1 MLFEAFKRQR
11 EERPFSPAFLVTSG
25 DLALPIVW
33 KQFTDDIDVVVH
45 LIRTYA
51 PGAKFGILGENS
63 YEWVV
68 AHAAILFS
76 GAVAIP
82 IDPNLTPQEISERM
96 KFTGAVA
103 LVHSSLYEEK
113 AREAGKLTP
122 GLIVAGFGTI
132 KTQRFVDKIRGAFGL
147 GDSIW
152 RKDHLELDE
161 DSTGEPQTSMIVFTS
176 GTTSKPRGAELT
188 VKALESSCEN
198 WAAAVPM
205 NAGDRSLMLLPLHHI
220 FGICTTYLMLS
231 HGVALGVC
239 PDFRRIY
246 DAFERFR
253 VNYAFL
259 VPALAEILAQKIQQK
274 GESAEQALGQPIDWI
289 LTGGAALQRRTY
301 EHLTALGVKTVTGY
315 GLTETCALYSVTP
328 VNGDPHVGAQGRVPA
343 QKELETKVS
352 PGGELLIKGPCV
364 MKGYY
369 KQPEKT
375 AAVIDVDGWY
385 HTGDIGHIDEDGFVW
400 ITGRASRTI
409 ILSSGK
415 KIAPEELEEKL
426 LVLPGVR
433 EAVVSGEGESRDI
446 KAEVYSTLSEEFVR
460 KVVGEL
466 NLTLPV
472 YKRIKT
478 IVVRKEPFPR
488 TSSGKIKTSTDEDVR
503 CPGQKA
509 TDGDVRCSSCGG

>member
-1 MLFEAFKRQR
+1 MIFEAFKKMRD
-11 EERPFSPAFLVTSG
+11 ERPFSAAFLVTSG
-25 DLALPIVW
+25 DLALPITW
-33 KQFTDDIDVVVH
+33 KQFTDDIDIVAH

-51 PGAKFGILGENS
+51 PGAKIGILGENS
-63 YEWVV
+63 YEWMV

-82 IDPNLTPQEISERM
+82 VDMNLNAVEIAERM

-103 LVHSSLYEEK
+103 LVHSSLHEDK

-122 GLIVAGFGTI
+122 GLVVAGFGTI
-132 KTQRFVDKIRGAFGL
+132 KTERFLDKLRGAFGL
-147 GDSIW
+147 KDSIW
-152 RKDHLELDE
+152 QKDHLELDE

-176 GTTSKPRGAELT
+176 GTTSTPRGAELT
-188 VKALESSCEN
+188 IGAIETFCA
-198 WAAAVPM
+198 WAGVCLPM
-205 NAGDRSLMLLPLHHI
+205 KSGERSLMLLPLHHI
-220 FGICTTYLMLS
+220 FGVCVTYLMLAK
-231 HGVALGVC
+231 GVALGVC

-274 GESAEQALGQPIDWI
+274 GNSAEEALGQPIDWI
-289 LTGGAALQRRTY
+289 LIGGAALPRRTY
-301 EHLTALGVKTVTGY
+301 EHLTALGVKMVTGY
-315 GLTETCALYSVTP
+315 GLTETCAAYSITP
-328 VNGDPHVGAQGRVPA
+328 LDRDPHIGAQGHVSEA
-343 QKELETKVS
+343 KDVETKVS
-352 PGGELLIKGPCV
+352 SEGELLIKGPCV

-375 AAVIDVDGWY
+375 AQVIDVDGWY
-385 HTGDIGHIDEDGFVW
+385 HTGDIGHIDADGYVW
-400 ITGRASRTI
+400 ITGRKSRTI

-426 LVLPGVR
+426 LSLPGVR
-433 EAVVSGEGESRDI
+433 EAVVSGEGETRDI
-446 KAEVYSTLSEEFVR
+446 KAEVYPSMSEEFVR
-460 KVVGEL
+460 KAIGEL

-478 IVVRKEPFPR
+478 VVIRKEPFPR
-488 TSSGKIKTSTDEDVR
+488 TTSGKIKV
-503 CPGQKA
+503 
-509 TDGDVRCSSCGG
+509 

>member
-1 MLFEAFKRQR
+1 MIFEAFKKMR
-11 EERPFSPAFLVTSG
+11 EERPFSAAFLVTSG
-25 DLALPIVW
+25 DLALPIAW
-33 KQFTDDIDVVVH
+33 RQFTDDIDIVVH

-51 PGAKFGILGENS
+51 PGAKIGILGENS

-68 AHAAILFS
+68 VHAACLFS

-82 IDPNLTPQEISERM
+82 VDMNLTPVEISERM

-113 AREAGKLTP
+113 AREAGKMTP
-122 GLIVAGFGTI
+122 GLVVAGFGTV
-132 KTQRFVDKIRGAFGL
+132 KTERFLDKLRGAFGL

-152 RKDHLELDE
+152 RQDHLELDE

-188 VKALESSCEN
+188 IQSMETFCE
-198 WAAAVPM
+198 WAGTCLPM
-205 NAGDRSLMLLPLHHI
+205 REGQRSLMLLPLHHI
-220 FGICTTYLMLS
+220 FGVCVVYLMLS

-253 VNYAFL
+253 VNFAFL

-274 GESAEQALGQPIDWI
+274 GGSAEAALGQPLDWI
-289 LTGGAALQRRTY
+289 LIGGAALPRRTY
-301 EHLTALGVKTVTGY
+301 EHLTALGVKMITGY
-315 GLTETCALYSVTP
+315 GLTETCAAYSITP
-328 VNGDPHVGAQGRVPA
+328 LAGDPHVGAQGKASQAKDV
-343 QKELETKVS
+343 ETKVS
-352 PGGELLIKGPCV
+352 PEGELLIKGPCV
-364 MKGYY
+364 MKGYF

-375 AAVIDVDGWY
+375 ALVIDADGWY
-385 HTGDIGHIDEDGFVW
+385 HTGDIGRIDADGFVW

-426 LVLPGVR
+426 LVLPGVL
-433 EAVVSGEGESRDI
+433 EAVVSGEGESREV
-446 KAEVYSTLSEEFVR
+446 KAEVYPSMPEAFVR
-460 KVVGEL
+460 KAIGEL

-478 IVVRKEPFPR
+478 VVIRKEPFPR
-488 TSSGKIKTSTDEDVR
+488 TSSGKIRV
-503 CPGQKA
+503 
-509 TDGDVRCSSCGG
+509 

>member
-1 MLFEAFKRQR
+1 MLPTGSIEVKVQGQGQESGRMIFEAFKKMR
-11 EERPFSPAFLVTSG
+11 EERPFSAAFLVTSG
-25 DLALPIVW
+25 DLALPITW
-33 KQFTDDIDVVVH
+33 KQFTDDIDIVVH

-51 PGAKFGILGENS
+51 PGAKIGILGENS
-63 YEWVV
+63 YEWIV

-82 IDPNLTPQEISERM
+82 VDMNLTPEEISERM

-113 AREAGKLTP
+113 ANAAGKLTP
-122 GLIVAGFGTI
+122 GLVVAGFGTI
-132 KTQRFVDKIRGAFGL
+132 KTERFLDKLRGAFGL
-147 GDSIW
+147 GDSVW
-152 RKDHLELDE
+152 QKDHLELDE

-188 VKALESSCEN
+188 IRAMETFCE
-198 WAAAVPM
+198 WANTCLPM
-205 NAGDRSLMLLPLHHI
+205 HEGQRSLMLLPLHHI
-220 FGICTTYLMLS
+220 FGVCVVYLMLS

-253 VNYAFL
+253 VNFAFL

-274 GESAEQALGQPIDWI
+274 ADSAEAALGLPIDWI
-289 LTGGAALQRRTY
+289 LIGGAALPRRIY
-301 EHLTALGVKTVTGY
+301 EHLTALGVKMITGY
-315 GLTETCALYSVTP
+315 GLTETSAAYSITP
-328 VNGDPHVGAQGRVPA
+328 LVGDPHVGAQGKASQARDV
-343 QKELETKVS
+343 ETKVS
-352 PGGELLIKGPCV
+352 SDGELLIKGPCV

-375 AAVIDVDGWY
+375 AEVIDADGWY
-385 HTGDIGHIDEDGFVW
+385 HTGDIGRIDAEGFVW
-400 ITGRASRTI
+400 IDGRASRTI

-426 LVLPGVR
+426 ISLPGVR
-433 EAVVSGEGESRDI
+433 EAVVSGEGESRTI
-446 KAEVYSTLSEEFVR
+446 KAEVFSGLSEDYTRRVIS
-460 KVVGEL
+460 EL
-466 NLTLPV
+466 NLSLPV

-478 IVVRKEPFPR
+478 VVVRKEPFPR
-488 TSSGKIKTSTDEDVR
+488 TSSGKIKV
-503 CPGQKA
+503 
-509 TDGDVRCSSCGG
+509 

>member
-1 MLFEAFKRQR
+1 MSA
-11 EERPFSPAFLVTSG
+11 AFLVTSG
-25 DLALPIVW
+25 DLALPITW
-33 KQFTDDIDVVVH
+33 RQFTDDIDIVVH

-51 PGAKFGILGENS
+51 PGAKVGILGENS

-82 IDPNLTPQEISERM
+82 VDMNLTPQEISERM

-103 LVHSSLYEEK
+103 LVHSSLYEDK
-113 AREAGKLTP
+113 AREAGRLTP
-122 GLIVAGFGTI
+122 GLVVAGFGTI
-132 KTQRFVDKIRGAFGL
+132 KTERFLDKLRGAFGL
-147 GDSIW
+147 NDSVW

-188 VKALESSCEN
+188 VRALETFCD
-198 WAAAVPM
+198 WASQCLPIRE
-205 NAGDRSLMLLPLHHI
+205 GQRSLMLLPLHHI
-220 FGICTTYLMLS
+220 FGIGVTYFMLS

-253 VNYAFL
+253 VNFAFL

-274 GESAEQALGQPIDWI
+274 GRSAEEALGQPIDFI
-289 LTGGAALQRRTY
+289 LIGGAALPRRTY
-301 EHLTALGVKTVTGY
+301 EHLTALGVKMITGY
-315 GLTETCALYSVTP
+315 GLTETCAAYSITP
-328 VNGDPHVGAQGRVPA
+328 LAGDPHVGAQGKASQARDV
-343 QKELETKVS
+343 ETKVS
-352 PGGELLIKGPCV
+352 PEGLLLIRGPCV

-375 AAVIDVDGWY
+375 AQVIDSEGWY
-385 HTGDIGHIDEDGFVW
+385 NTGDVGRIDEDGFVW

-426 LVLPGVR
+426 LSLPGVR
-433 EAVVSGEGESRDI
+433 EALVSGEGESRDI
-446 KAEVYSTLSEEFVR
+446 KAEVFSSLSEDHARRVI
-460 KVVGEL
+460 GEL

-488 TSSGKIKTSTDEDVR
+488 TSSGKIKV
-503 CPGQKA
+503 
-509 TDGDVRCSSCGG
+509 

>member
-1 MLFEAFKRQR
+1 MIFEAFKRMR
-11 EERPFSPAFLVTSG
+11 EERPFSAAFLVTSG
-25 DLALPIVW
+25 DLALPISW
-33 KQFTDDIDVVVH
+33 KQFTDDIDIVVH

-51 PGAKFGILGENS
+51 PGAKVGILGENS
-63 YEWVV
+63 YEWMVT
-68 AHAAILFS
+68 HAAILFS

-82 IDPNLTPQEISERM
+82 VDMNLTPQEISERM

-103 LVHSSLYEEK
+103 LVHSSLYEDK
-113 AREAGKLTP
+113 AREAGRLTP

-132 KTQRFVDKIRGAFGL
+132 KTERFLDKLRGAFGL

-152 RKDHLELDE
+152 QQDHLDLDE
-161 DSTGEPQTSMIVFTS
+161 DSTGELQTSMIVFTS
-176 GTTSKPRGAELT
+176 GTTSEPRGAELT
-188 VKALESSCEN
+188 VRSMETFCE
-198 WAAAVPM
+198 WAGACLPIHE
-205 NAGDRSLMLLPLHHI
+205 GQRSLMLLPLHHI
-220 FGICTTYLMLS
+220 FGVCATYFMLS

-253 VNYAFL
+253 VNFAFL

-274 GESAEQALGQPIDWI
+274 GDSAEEALGQPIDFI
-289 LTGGAALQRRTY
+289 LTGGAALPRRTY
-301 EHLTALGVKTVTGY
+301 EHLTALGVKMITGY
-315 GLTETCALYSVTP
+315 GLTETCAAYSITP
-328 VNGDPHVGAQGRVPA
+328 LADVPHVGAQGKASQAKGV
-343 QKELETKVS
+343 ETKVS
-352 PGGELLIKGPCV
+352 PEGLLMIKGPCV

-369 KQPEKT
+369 KKPEKT
-375 AAVIDVDGWY
+375 AEVIDSEGWFN
-385 HTGDIGHIDEDGFVW
+385 TGDVGYIDEDGYVW

-426 LVLPGVR
+426 LALPGIR

-446 KAEVYSTLSEEFVR
+446 KAEVYSALSKERTERVI
-460 KVVGEL
+460 GDL

-478 IVVRKEPFPR
+478 IVVRTEPFPR
-488 TSSGKIKTSTDEDVR
+488 TSSGKIKV
-503 CPGQKA
+503 
-509 TDGDVRCSSCGG
+509 